1 MSQIFEVLG
10 KGDEAVQHKNQS
22 CLVEVVVS
30 QIFSYVSCLVVFL
43 FTLWRSYSLV
53 HIIIVNSQDAFL
65 SFKSRGREED
75 AFGFGGFIPL
85 PYMHIDPKS
94 CEVVED
100 ERQDLCELA
109 TVLKR

>member
-1 MSQIFEVLG
+1 MSQIFEVLE

-75 AFGFGGFIPL
+75 AFGFGGFL
-85 PYMHIDPKS
+85 SFSYVHFESES
-94 CEVVED
+94 CKVLVDEV
-100 ERQDLCELA
+100 
-109 TVLKR
+109 